1 MGFYVNI
8 QADMIPACPGHAWH
22 VVNIHP
28 GMPVELKVA
37 VIALV
42 AGSGLEFLL
51 TNYEKPEDIF
61 LVNVLAGFPINTPVC
76 KWRKHPLRIRFLT
89 TDLGPEPTH
98 PTR

>member
-1 MGFYVNI
+1 M
-8 QADMIPACPGHAWH
+8 
-22 VVNIHP
+22 NIHP
-28 GMPVELKVA
+28 GMPLELKIA

-42 AGSGLEFLL
+42 ARSGLEFLL

-61 LVNVLAGFPINTPVC
+61 LVNLLAEFPTNTPKSV
-76 KWRKHPLRIRFLT
+76 WHKHPLRIRFLT